1 MFPEITL
8 HMKIL
13 KKISILITMFLLFG
27 CSVHK
32 KICPCQ
38 APAVLKLGKKEI
50 SIKAK
55 LSESDSLGSTG
66 MKIGILLSTLDQ
78 SSFPSGISADYYYLR
93 SSNLEREAFTGHFSK
108 INLDYANGSLELG
121 AFNDLKWGKDELIDV
136 AVHLVQKHGKKLF
149 IKREAVQIQSNG
161 H

>member
-1 MFPEITL
+1 MI
-8 HMKIL
+8 MV
-13 KKISILITMFLLFG
+13 LIFS

-38 APAVLKLGKKEI
+38 APSVLKIGEKEI
-50 SIKAK
+50 LIKAN
-55 LSESDSLGSTG
+55 LSESDSLGSTRI
-66 MKIGILLSTLDQ
+66 KISILLSTLDH

-93 SSNLEREAFTGHFSK
+93 SSNLEREPFTGHFSK
-108 INLDYANGSLELG
+108 IDLDYANGLMDLE
-121 AFNDLKWGKDELIDV
+121 ASNELKWGKDELIDV

-149 IKREAVQIQSNG
+149 IKREAVTIQSSG